1 MARKYR
7 WLGDQHVE
15 KDILDGMEGG
25 DINSREE
32 LMKIAEEEGLMGE
45 VIRWDV
51 WDRVV
56 QQAKADIEALGD
68 LPPVS
73 LKKECYVYSTTTGKL
88 IGHYTSLRETA
99 EAIGVAEGTVH
110 HCCWKKVPLQRMEL
124 AFSYTP
130 LTHREIVENYS
141 RKGNFN
147 GGVKTPRWVYRL
159 STGEFLGEF
168 PDSKSVA
175 EKFGIL
181 QGAVN
186 YYVHL
191 QKPFKKHDLI
201 IRDTPIEDNEG
212 RT

>member
-1 MARKYR
+1 MARKYK

-15 KDILDGMEGG
+15 KDILDGGCQ

-32 LMKIAEEEGLMGE
+32 LMQLAEEEGLKDP
-45 VIRWDV
+45 IRWDAWQRSV
-51 WDRVV
+51 D
-56 QQAKADIEALGD
+56 QARALIEALGD

-88 IGHYTSLRETA
+88 IGHYGSMREAA
-99 EAIGVAEGTVH
+99 EATGVPEGTVQ
-110 HCCWKKVPLQRMEL
+110 HCCWKKVPLQRAEL
-124 AFSYTP
+124 AFSNIP
-130 LTHREIVENYS
+130 LTHKEIVQNYS

-147 GGVKTPRWVYRL
+147 GGAKKPRWVYRL
-159 STGEFLGEF
+159 STGKFLGRY
-168 PDSKSVA
+168 DSSEDVA
-175 EKFGIL
+175 IAFGITRES
-181 QGAVN
+181 VN

-201 IRDTPIEDNEG
+201 IRDIPIEDNEG

>member
-1 MARKYR
+1 MARKYK

-32 LMKIAEEEGLMGE
+32 LMKIAEEEGLKDP
-45 VIRWDV
+45 IRWDAWQRSV
-51 WDRVV
+51 D
-56 QQAKADIEALGD
+56 QARALIEALGD

-73 LKKECYVYSTTTGKL
+73 LKKECYVYSTKTGKL
-88 IGHYTSLRETA
+88 IGHYGSMREAA
-99 EAIGVAEGTVH
+99 EATGVPEGTVQ
-110 HCCWKKVPLQRMEL
+110 HCCWKKVPLQRAEL
-124 AFSYTP
+124 AFSNIP
-130 LTHREIVENYS
+130 LTHKEIVQNYS

-147 GGVKTPRWVYRL
+147 GGVSKPRWVYRL

-175 EKFGIL
+175 ERFDISP
-181 QGAVN
+181 GAVN

-191 QKPFKKHDLI
+191 NKPFLKHNII
-201 IRDTPIEDNEG
+201 IRDTPIEEE
-212 RT
+212 

>member
-15 KDILDGMEGG
+15 KDILDGGCQ

-32 LMKIAEEEGLMGE
+32 LMQLAEEEGLIGE

-51 WDRVV
+51 WQRSVD
-56 QQAKADIEALGD
+56 QARALIEDLGD
-68 LPPVS
+68 LPPVTY
-73 LKKECYVYSTTTGKL
+73 KKECYVYSTRTGKE
-88 IGHYTSLRETA
+88 IAHYPSLREAA
-99 EAIGVAEGTVH
+99 EATGVAEGTVQ

-130 LTHREIVENYS
+130 LTHKEVVQNYS

-147 GGVKTPRWVYRL
+147 GGIKKPRWVYRH
-159 STGEFLGEF
+159 SDGKFLGEF

-175 EKFGIL
+175 EKFGIA
-181 QGAVN
+181 QSAVN

-191 QKPFKKHDLI
+191 QKPFLKHNI
-201 IRDTPIEDNEG
+201 IIKDTPDETG
-212 RT
+212 S